1 MGKRSLVNCNIQISP
16 CFTFKAELTNKTE
29 LYVKILMKRSY

>member
-1 MGKRSLVNCNIQISP
+1 MEKRSLVKCKIQISP

-29 LYVKILMKRSY
+29 LYMKILIK